1 VHLAQGKVQRRPLV
15 NMVMN
20 MWHISGPGKR
30 QSSCQEQGTVIDTVL
45 HMPMASSDAA
55 VEHVSKRDVKVTA
68 SQHVSCCINKSSPHA
83 TSRNTMASE
92 YRQLTLP
99 KHT

>member
-1 VHLAQGKVQRRPLV
+1 
-15 NMVMN
+15 MN
-20 MWHISGPGKR
+20 MRDISGPGKR
-30 QSSCQEQGTVIDTVL
+30 LSFSHEKDMVTDTVL
-45 HMPMASSDAA
+45 HMAMASSDGA
-55 VEHVSKRDVKVTA
+55 VERVSKRDVKMTA

-92 YRQLTLP
+92 YRQITLP